1 MQELEDVVGWHVGPQ
16 DLRTPCRS
24 IIGEKTMRSGEIA
37 AGRQFL
43 VFAQGPHA
51 QVKGRWSE

>member
-43 VFAQGPHA
+43 VFAQ
-51 QVKGRWSE
+51 VKGRWRE